1 MVTSRRSPG
10 SDENDTSS
18 SVTAPARLLHNPM
31 AITPT
36 QTLSFLN
43 IASLDPTTFCSCMF
57 LSFMFCRS
65 PASSFI
71 QGQGARALDPTT
83 PAVRNDFDQLDP
95 GVAHANH
102 PAIILAHVVTGADP
116 VNPAFVVPY

>member
-1 MVTSRRSPG
+1 MRAGRSIVYPVGSGGGPSNFMVTSRPSPG

-18 SVTAPARLLHNPM
+18 SVTAAARLLHNPM

-57 LSFMFCRS
+57 RS
-65 PASSFI
+65 IILFALPCLILHSVTGSV
-71 QGQGARALDPTT
+71 GARP
-83 PAVRNDFDQLDP
+83 
-95 GVAHANH
+95 NH
-102 PAIILAHVVTGADP
+102 PDRLERFR
-116 VNPAFVVPY
+116 PAQSGFL